1 MRDMAIVKGT
11 VDDGNFCSHF
21 FPVIVCQERN
31 IKWKVFELDSDFFSS
46 VGSLGFYT
54 ICLIYKWKKLGYIP
68 ECILQ
73 TFQNSNGII
82 FSTVACIKGNSMH

>member
-31 IKWKVFELDSDFFSS
+31 IKWKVFELDSDFFLLWE
-46 VGSLGFYT
+46 VWGF
-54 ICLIYKWKKLGYIP
+54 IQYI
-68 ECILQ
+68 LF
-73 TFQNSNGII
+73 TNG
-82 FSTVACIKGNSMH
+82 KN